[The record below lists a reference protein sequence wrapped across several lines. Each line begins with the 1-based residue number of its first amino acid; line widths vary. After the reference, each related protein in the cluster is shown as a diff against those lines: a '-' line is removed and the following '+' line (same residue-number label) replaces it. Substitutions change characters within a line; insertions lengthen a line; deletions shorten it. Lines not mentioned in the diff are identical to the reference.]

1 MSWKWGGRMSGKCIY
16 YVEGLC
22 EQQLIAA
29 LKENPARLIPG
40 KVRVFNVIQNLIPKS
55 QMISIQAGTTVVLVF
70 DTDVPQTANLRKN
83 LELLNRYCGKLC
95 IVYLPQVLNLEDE
108 LTRCTDVK
116 SAAELTRSVSVRN
129 FKTDFCKLKVR
140 DCRAMLERHRLD
152 VGKLWMAAVPEGFDF
167 IENNGD
173 QVKLE

>member
-1 MSWKWGGRMSGKCIY
+1 MSGKCIY

-22 EQQLIAA
+22 ERQLIAA

-83 LELLNRYCGKLC
+83 LELLNRC
-95 IVYLPQVLNLEDE
+95 
-108 LTRCTDVK
+108 
-116 SAAELTRSVSVRN
+116 
-129 FKTDFCKLKVR
+129 
-140 DCRAMLERHRLD
+140 
-152 VGKLWMAAVPEGFDF
+152 
-167 IENNGD
+167 
-173 QVKLE
+173 